1 MDGVGGQ
8 LINLCHRIGKETKM
22 NKKVSKI
29 ELHFTPREAN
39 DCILRAARLIR
50 EEGYSIE
57 HFQIT
62 ETELYYHTGE
72 LASPNLHLILEKP
85 KYD

>member
-1 MDGVGGQ
+1 M
-8 LINLCHRIGKETKM
+8 KS
-22 NKKVSKI
+22 KVSKI
-29 ELHFTPREAN
+29 EFHFTPCEAN

-50 EEGYSIE
+50 EERYSIK
-57 HFQIT
+57 HFQVT